1 MTLTEGLIRDQIF
14 LDGEDYMLGSDQL
27 YVDYPCRFATV
38 TFQLVATFLLS
49 EIADR
54 IRVDEGYKPM
64 HAMDGF
70 TDETCD
76 NEGWYDFW
84 ISIEDYGATKVAP
97 CIDFVVVNSDSLD
110 NEETYSIDLTE
121 EEQKLMY
128 ERLDGLCRQNYE
140 KSCEELLQEARK
152 EMEVKP

>member
-14 LDGEDYMLGSDQL
+14 LEGEDYSLGSDQL

-38 TFQLVATFLLS
+38 TFQLTATYLLS

-54 IRVDEGYKPM
+54 IRVEQGFKPM
-64 HAMDGF
+64 HAMDGY
-70 TDETCD
+70 TDDTCD

-97 CIDFVVVNSDSLD
+97 CIDFVVVNSDSMD
-110 NEETYSIDLTE
+110 NEEMGGMDREDNRYHHNHLDTGGAD
-121 EEQKLMY
+121 
-128 ERLDGLCRQNYE
+128 RLVRDKPCR
-140 KSCEELLQEARK
+140 LRRRR
-152 EMEVKP
+152 